1 MDETMRAPISYL
13 ALTVLM
19 HLSGT
24 AYAQIWF
31 PDEAQWHHEYY
42 NGSFVGFIRM
52 QVEGDTLL
60 GGEEARTLSRSIQ
73 VASVG
78 GGPISSWSRAPLHVH
93 EVDGLV
99 SIWLPDQSVYDTLY
113 HMNAVPGDQWGLAA
127 YPTPLVCDPESYV
140 TVVDTGHFAW
150 NGADPRWLA
159 VDIHYFFGGAAW
171 DVQRDTIIE
180 RVGSTLVYFAP
191 HDLCNGQLDGAD
203 GGPLRCYED
212 LEVTYNRIEPWSC
225 GTLLSVPSVTEDP
238 VAMLIPDGEGRL
250 RVQLPMEA
258 SVVELHPYD
267 GLGRT
272 VFQRTVRNGDAVQPG
287 RSGPLLYRITK
298 VSGDSIGTG
307 KVMVY

>member
-19 HLSGT
+19 HLST
-24 AYAQIWF
+24 NASSQTWF

-52 QVEGDTLL
+52 KVEGDTLL

-73 VASVG
+73 VASFG

-99 SIWLPDQSVYDTLY
+99 SIWLPDQSVYDTQY
-113 HMNAVPGDQWGLAA
+113 QMNAIPGDQWDLAE

-150 NGADPRWLA
+150 SGADPRWLA

-180 RVGSTLVYFAP
+180 RVGSTLVYFAA
-191 HDLCNGQLDGAD
+191 HDRCNGQLDGAD

-225 GTLLSVPSVTEDP
+225 GTLLSVPSVAEDP
-238 VAMLIPDGEGRL
+238 EAMLLSNGAGRL
-250 RVQLPMEA
+250 HVQLPERTTA
-258 SVVELHPYD
+258 VELHLYD

-272 VFQRTVRNGDAVQPG
+272 VFQRTVGHGDVVQPVMN
-287 RSGPLLYRITK
+287 GPLFYRINN
-298 VSGDSIGTG
+298 VSGGIIGFG
-307 KVMVY
+307 KVMVS